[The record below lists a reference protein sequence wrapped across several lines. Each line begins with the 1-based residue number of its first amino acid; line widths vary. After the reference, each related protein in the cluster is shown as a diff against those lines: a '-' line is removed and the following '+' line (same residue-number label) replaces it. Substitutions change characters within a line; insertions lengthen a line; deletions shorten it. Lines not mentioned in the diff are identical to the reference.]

1 VGAALRHILQALA
14 QGNTEGARIYASN
27 AIRKKNE
34 GLNLL
39 RLGSRIDAVASR
51 VETAVTMRQVSR
63 CAVAQQQRPA
73 AHRASCMCRRSH
85 ATGHP
90 GDGQHG
96 FGGQGHGPGD
106 GEHEPREGESGRA
119 GASGR
124 CIALTRCGKISLV
137 MEKFEQQFEDM
148 DVQTSYMEGTMGA
161 TTASATP
168 QDQVDSLM
176 SQVADENGI
185 ELDHALGDASVARVP
200 DLASKAKVQEPEED
214 DRLAERLRALRPAT

>member
-1 VGAALRHILQALA
+1 
-14 QGNTEGARIYASN
+14 
-27 AIRKKNE
+27 
-34 GLNLL
+34 
-39 RLGSRIDAVASR
+39 
-51 VETAVTMRQVSR
+51 
-63 CAVAQQQRPA
+63 
-73 AHRASCMCRRSH
+73 
-85 ATGHP
+85 
-90 GDGQHG
+90 
-96 FGGQGHGPGD
+96 
-106 GEHEPREGESGRA
+106 
-119 GASGR
+119 
-124 CIALTRCGKISLV
+124 